1 MKLKAPGM
9 RRQHR
14 NHRPIAF
21 RVAEDDTRADFLKA
35 RDLKRNLG
43 VDLIIAHEEQQRSL
57 ANRKRARAGR
67 ARVALPAR
75 PHSNPVSTF
84 NRSVAEMHQPKA
96 LAIPLCKAL

>member
-14 NHRPIAF
+14 NLRPIAF
-21 RVAEDDTRADFLKA
+21 PVAEDDTRADFLEA

-43 VDLIIAHEEQQRSL
+43 VDLIIAHEEQQRSV
-57 ANRKRARAGR
+57 NRKRARAGR

-75 PHSNPVSTF
+75 PHSNPMSTF